1 MNHLDNHLTKTV
13 TVVNEFGL
21 HARPAAMIARLA
33 MKAESSV
40 WLIKDEEEVDATSI
54 IDILSISGT
63 KDSRI
68 TLRIENSSDNEILQ
82 EISKLFEAGFEE

>member
-13 TVVNEFGL
+13 TVVNDLGL

-33 MKAESSV
+33 MKAESGV
-40 WLIKDEEEVDATSI
+40 WLIKDDEEVDATSI

-82 EISKLFEAGFEE
+82 EISKLFEDGFEE

>member
-1 MNHLDNHLTKTV
+1 MNHLDKHLTKTV
-13 TVVNEFGL
+13 TVVNELGL
-21 HARPAAMIARLA
+21 HARPAAMIARIA
-33 MKAESSV
+33 MKAQSGV
-40 WLIKDEEEVDATSI
+40 WLIKDGEEVDATSI

-82 EISKLFEAGFEE
+82 EISYLFEVGFEE